1 MNLVL
6 SAQPLT
12 SSFRKALEGKLGEN
26 NEYLGLSGLKKSSPL
41 VLWRALRSAR
51 YDAVYVALED
61 DEGKSLLPILKMAA
75 ALTKG
80 GSLQT
85 VDKSV
90 SQESFSRLDS
100 LRSSLRFVSACT
112 SARYAKAVCEKEMR
126 RLASAD
132 RVACGR
138 PESAEVVY
146 INTDFWFGPKVGGSI
161 GHVAGVANGFA
172 GAGRPVSYYSAT
184 DPVMLD
190 DKVERR
196 SIKPLGTFGLPMEL
210 NQLRFH
216 RSFYRQVKSMAKRR
230 PSFIYQRMS
239 LLNYTGVALSR
250 RLRTPLVMEYNG
262 SNAWI
267 IEKWGRGALRHAE
280 MARRAEDVCIRHAHL
295 IVTVS
300 EALKDELISRGAE
313 PERVVWYPNCV
324 DEAVFDPSRFSQEEV
339 AAMKKRLGLSEN
351 GVVVTFMGTFGAWHG
366 AEVFARAIAG
376 MAQAKDPSVLKG
388 DIRFLLVG
396 DGERMGEVRRILEDA
411 ADHCV
416 ITGLVPQDQAPLY
429 LACSDICVSP
439 HATGAGDGRFF
450 GSPTKLFEY
459 MAMGKA
465 IVASDLEQ
473 IGEVLENSLRARD
486 LDACADDPGET
497 GKMAVLARPGDV
509 EELKKAIMFL
519 ANNRAWRRRLGENAR
534 TEAARKYT
542 WRRHVAKIMDGLDAA
557 LGS

>member
-12 SSFRKALEGKLGEN
+12 SSFRMALEGKLGEN

-41 VLWRALRSAR
+41 ALWRALRSAR
-51 YDAVYVALED
+51 YGAVYVALED

-80 GSLQT
+80 GSLQI

-90 SQESFSRLDS
+90 SLEPFSRLDS
-100 LRSSLRFVSACT
+100 MRSSINFVSACV
-112 SARYAKAVCEKEMR
+112 SARYAKTVCEKEMS
-126 RLASAD
+126 RLIRAG
-132 RVACGR
+132 RVACDH

-161 GHVAGVANGFA
+161 GHVAGVVNGFA
-172 GAGRPVSYYSAT
+172 RAGRPVSYYSAT

-190 DKVERR
+190 AKVERR

-216 RSFYRQVKSMAKRR
+216 RSFYRQAKPMVERR

-250 RLRTPLVMEYNG
+250 RLRTPLVIEYNG

-267 IEKWGRGALRHAE
+267 IEKWGRGALRNAE

-295 IVTVS
+295 LVTVS
-300 EALKDELISRGAE
+300 EVLRDELISRGAE

-324 DEAVFDPSRFSQEEV
+324 DEAVFDPSRFSPDEV
-339 AAMKKRLGLSEN
+339 SAMKNRLGLPEN

-366 AEVFARAIAG
+366 AEVFAKAIAG

-396 DGERMGEVRRILEDA
+396 DGERMGEVRRILENAA

-416 ITGLVPQDQAPLY
+416 ITGLVPQEQAPLY

-465 IVASDLEQ
+465 IVASELEQ
-473 IGEVLENSLRARD
+473 IGEVLENSLKARD
-486 LDACADDPGET
+486 LDSCADDPGDAGE
-497 GKMAVLARPGDV
+497 MAVLAEPGDV

-519 ANNRAWRRRLGENAR
+519 AGNSAWRRRLGANAR
-534 TEAARKYT
+534 AEVQRKYT
-542 WRRHVAKIMDGLDAA
+542 WRRHVARIMDGLD
-557 LGS
+557 GTSG